1 MGERLS
7 GAAMPRLFRAPHPD
21 VPLGFYVHT
30 KTGGEYLVVGG
41 TFAATPE
48 EGEVMVHYVHREQ
61 GYSAHRTV
69 RDFLETVTI
78 ESEGGPAP
86 RFRRAGSP
94 ISSVAAFLFFLRII
108 LAHPISVLAPPD
120 ATTVR

>member
-7 GAAMPRLFRAPHPD
+7 NAAMPRMFRAPHPD

-48 EGEVMVHYVHREQ
+48 EGEVMVHYVHRTQ

-69 RDFLETVTI
+69 DDFKKTVFI
-78 ESEGGPAP
+78 KDADFP
-86 RFRRAGSP
+86 RFRRVGAP
-94 ISSVAAFLFFLRII
+94 MPPVLAFLHFLHIVT
-108 LAHPISVLAPPD
+108 AHQLSVITPPD
-120 ATTVR
+120 ATTVH